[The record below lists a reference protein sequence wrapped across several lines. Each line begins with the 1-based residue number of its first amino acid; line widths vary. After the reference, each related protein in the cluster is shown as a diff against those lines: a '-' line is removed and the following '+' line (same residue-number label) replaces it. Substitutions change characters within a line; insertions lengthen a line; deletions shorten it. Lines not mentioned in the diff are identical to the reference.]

1 VVAQLT
7 AWKDLLKSAALIFV
21 SASKFD
27 EHTLFDGKAAPL
39 VGPEGVSVFR
49 ITCLSV
55 ILGRHDIHRMLS
67 LVCQVS
73 DIL

>member
-1 VVAQLT
+1 LT

-39 VGPEGVSVFR
+39 AKSDPRVRWGQMHSLP
-49 ITCLSV
+49 
-55 ILGRHDIHRMLS
+55 MLATS
-67 LVCQVS
+67 S
-73 DIL
+73 AA